1 MRATCAP
8 NPNKKEIAVEKI
20 DYNKQMQNVA
30 RQGQTLLLHI
40 CCAPCSAGVLPR
52 LNGFRV
58 VPYFYNPNIDS
69 REEYELRAAQ
79 FGKLGI
85 EPHICAYDPD
95 EFLRAVRGLEEEK
108 EGGARC
114 KACIA
119 LRLEKTAQ
127 YAKQI
132 GADLF
137 CSTLSVSP
145 HKDAAYI
152 NETGARLAQTYGVP
166 FLPNDFKKEN
176 GFLLSTRVSKE
187 KNLYRQSYCGCIFSK
202 EKV

>member
-1 MRATCAP
+1 M
-8 NPNKKEIAVEKI
+8 EKI
-20 DYNKQMQNVA
+20 DYNKQMQTVA
-30 RQGQTLLLHI
+30 RHGQTLLLHV

-52 LNGFRV
+52 LNGFTV
-58 VPYFYNPNIDS
+58 VPYFYNPNIDTQ
-69 REEYELRAAQ
+69 EEYDLRAAQ
-79 FGKLGI
+79 FCKLGV

-119 LRLEKTAQ
+119 FRLEKTAQ

-152 NETGARLAQTYGVP
+152 NEVGARLAQTYGVA

-176 GFLLSTRVSKE
+176 GFLLSARISKE
-187 KNLYRQSYCGCIFSK
+187 KNLYRQSYCGCKFGRT
-202 EKV
+202 